1 MLGNTECQKYDPAF
15 HLPNINPESPSKAMD
30 PSRKRSSAA
39 ELPTL
44 IAKAKR
50 KRPNDNQISSK
61 IEAIVPESKL
71 YSELLQFEKKLDATI
86 MRKRLDLQETLN
98 KPVKIKRTLRIFISN
113 LSHDQDAL
121 ESEDEEPQ
129 LDKGPT
135 PSWTLKVEG
144 RLVDEVNASA
154 YKNRQT
160 SRKFSSFFKSVM
172 IELDRDSN
180 LYPNGNFVEWHK
192 SPNQADVDGFEI
204 KRHGDENVKVRVIL
218 HLDNSPERFK
228 LSPELADVLA
238 IDVETRPGI
247 MMALWQYI
255 KFHQLQDP
263 EDKRNINCDHK
274 LAALFNQPKISF
286 PALPELIGRFL
297 SPPDP
302 IVLEYTVRVDKPYH
316 LSPHCYDLDVEV
328 DDPLFKSKISSLL
341 SSTSPSNSATAI
353 NSTVSNTA
361 AATITN
367 SLPKQIHTQD
377 EQIMQYIQSMHNSK
391 TKRDFLLRFANDP
404 VDFLDRWV
412 ASQSRDLEVILGESH
427 VNLEEQRRA
436 EFYNQQWVN
445 EAVFHYMTAKNQKKL
460 QELLSGHP
468 QVVPAPGPA
477 PGPGSNQQPLL
488 QGIVPS
494 APGHPSQQQ
503 FQQSMPPGHAG
514 GRF

>member
-1 MLGNTECQKYDPAF
+1 
-15 HLPNINPESPSKAMD
+15 MD
-30 PSRKRSSAA
+30 PSRKRSTASDVP
-39 ELPTL
+39 LL
-44 IAKAKR
+44 I
-50 KRPNDNQISSK
+50 
-61 IEAIVPESKL
+61 EVIVPESKL
-71 YSELLQFEKKLDATI
+71 YTELLEFEKKLDATI

-98 KPVKIKRTLRIFISN
+98 KPVKTKRTLRIFISN
-113 LSHDQDAL
+113 LAHDQETP
-121 ESEDEEPQ
+121 ESDDDEPR
-129 LDKGPT
+129 LDSGPT

-144 RLVDEVNASA
+144 RLVDEANASA

-160 SRKFSSFFKSVM
+160 SRKFSSFFRSVM
-172 IELDRDSN
+172 IELERDSN

-192 SPNQADVDGFEI
+192 SANQADVDGFEI
-204 KRHGDENVKVRVIL
+204 KRHGDENVKVKVIL
-218 HLDNSPERFK
+218 HVDNSPERFK

-263 EDKRNINCDHK
+263 EDKRNINCDQK
-274 LAALFNQPKISF
+274 LATLFGQPKISF

-316 LSPHCYDLDVEV
+316 LSSHCYDLDVEL
-328 DDPLFKSKISSLL
+328 DDPTFKSKISNLL
-341 SSTSPSNSATAI
+341 SSTSLNAA
-353 NSTVSNTA
+353 NNT
-361 AATITN
+361 
-367 SLPKQIHTQD
+367 LPKQIHAQD
-377 EQIMQYIQSMHNSK
+377 EQIMQYIQSMQNSK

-404 VDFLDRWV
+404 ADFLDRWV

-436 EFYNQQWVN
+436 DFYNQQWVN

-460 QELLSGHP
+460 QELLGGHP
-468 QVVPAPGPA
+468 QPVPPPPQQQGGAPPA
-477 PGPGSNQQPLL
+477 GHPPQQPFPP
-488 QGIVPS
+488 GM
-494 APGHPSQQQ
+494 APGHP
-503 FQQSMPPGHAG
+503 G

>member
-1 MLGNTECQKYDPAF
+1 
-15 HLPNINPESPSKAMD
+15 MD
-30 PSRKRSSAA
+30 PSRKRTSAPD
-39 ELPTL
+39 LPL
-44 IAKAKR
+44 LVAKAKR

-71 YSELLQFEKKLDATI
+71 YTELLEFEKKLDATI

-98 KPVKIKRTLRIFISN
+98 KPVKTKRTLRIFISN
-113 LSHDQDAL
+113 LSHDQETP
-121 ESEDEEPQ
+121 ESDDEEPR
-129 LDKGPT
+129 LDSGPT

-144 RLVDEVNASA
+144 RLVDEANASA

-160 SRKFSSFFKSVM
+160 SKKFSSFFRSVM
-172 IELDRDSN
+172 IELERDSN

-204 KRHGDENVKVRVIL
+204 KRHGDENVKVKVIL
-218 HLDNSPERFK
+218 HIDNSPERFK

-263 EDKRNINCDHK
+263 EDKRNINCDQK
-274 LAALFNQPKISF
+274 LATLFGQPKISF

-316 LSPHCYDLDVEV
+316 LSSHCYDLDVEL
-328 DDPLFKSKISSLL
+328 DDPTFKSKISNLL
-341 SSTSPSNSATAI
+341 SSTSLN
-353 NSTVSNTA
+353 A
-361 AATITN
+361 ANNA
-367 SLPKQIHTQD
+367 LPKQIHAQD
-377 EQIMQYIQSMHNSK
+377 EQIMQYIQSMQNSK

-404 VDFLDRWV
+404 ADFLDRWV

-436 EFYNQQWVN
+436 DFYNQQWVN

-460 QELLSGHP
+460 QELLGGHP
-468 QVVPAPGPA
+468 QPVPPPQQGGAPPA
-477 PGPGSNQQPLL
+477 GHPPQQPFPP
-488 QGIVPS
+488 GM
-494 APGHPSQQQ
+494 APGHP
-503 FQQSMPPGHAG
+503 G

>member
-1 MLGNTECQKYDPAF
+1 MATPR
-15 HLPNINPESPSKAMD
+15 KA
-30 PSRKRSSAA
+30 R
-39 ELPTL
+39 
-44 IAKAKR
+44 
-50 KRPNDNQISSK
+50 

-71 YSELLQFEKKLDATI
+71 YTELLEFEKKLDATI

-113 LSHDQDAL
+113 LSHDQDTP
-121 ESEDEEPQ
+121 ESEDDEPQ

-160 SRKFSSFFKSVM
+160 SRKFSSFFRSVM

-218 HLDNSPERFK
+218 HVDNSPERFK

-263 EDKRNINCDHK
+263 EDKRNINCDQK

-316 LSPHCYDLDVEV
+316 LSSYCYDLDVEV

-341 SSTSPSNSATAI
+341 SSTSLNSANA
-353 NSTVSNTA
+353 
-361 AATITN
+361 TN
-367 SLPKQIHTQD
+367 SLPKQIHAQD

-404 VDFLDRWV
+404 ADFLDRWV

-427 VNLEEQRRA
+427 VNLEEQRRSD
-436 EFYNQQWVN
+436 FYNQQWVN

-460 QELLSGHP
+460 QELLGGQP
-468 QVVPAPGPA
+468 QPVPTAPA
-477 PGPGSNQQPLL
+477 PGPGPGPQQQ
-488 QGIVPS
+488 QGGVGMMQG
-494 APGHPSQQQ
+494 APGHPPPSHPPQQPQ
-503 FQQSMPPGHAG
+503 FQQGMVPG

>member
-1 MLGNTECQKYDPAF
+1 
-15 HLPNINPESPSKAMD
+15 MD
-30 PSRKRSSAA
+30 PSRKRSSAPD
-39 ELPTL
+39 LPL
-44 IAKAKR
+44 LVAKAKR

-71 YSELLQFEKKLDATI
+71 YTELLEFEKKLDATI

-98 KPVKIKRTLRIFISN
+98 KPVKVLNLYHTTKRTLRIFISN
-113 LSHDQDAL
+113 LSHDQETP
-121 ESEDEEPQ
+121 ESDDDEPR
-129 LDKGPT
+129 LDSGPT

-144 RLVDEVNASA
+144 RLVDEANASA
-154 YKNRQT
+154 YKNKQT
-160 SRKFSSFFKSVM
+160 SRKFSSFFRSVM
-172 IELDRDSN
+172 IELERDSN

-192 SPNQADVDGFEI
+192 SANQADVDGFEI
-204 KRHGDENVKVRVIL
+204 KRHGDENVKVKVIL
-218 HLDNSPERFK
+218 HVDNSPERFK

-263 EDKRNINCDHK
+263 EDKRNINCDQK
-274 LAALFNQPKISF
+274 LATLFGQPKISF

-316 LSPHCYDLDVEV
+316 LSSHCYDLDVEL
-328 DDPLFKSKISSLL
+328 DDPTFKSKISNLL
-341 SSTSPSNSATAI
+341 SSTSLNAA
-353 NSTVSNTA
+353 NNT
-361 AATITN
+361 
-367 SLPKQIHTQD
+367 LPKQIHAQD
-377 EQIMQYIQSMHNSK
+377 EQIMQYIQSMQNSK

-404 VDFLDRWV
+404 ADFLDRWV

-436 EFYNQQWVN
+436 DFYNQQWVN

-460 QELLSGHP
+460 QELLGGHP
-468 QVVPAPGPA
+468 QPVPPPQQQQGGAPPA
-477 PGPGSNQQPLL
+477 GHPPQQPFPP
-488 QGIVPS
+488 GM
-494 APGHPSQQQ
+494 APGHP
-503 FQQSMPPGHAG
+503 G

>member
-1 MLGNTECQKYDPAF
+1 
-15 HLPNINPESPSKAMD
+15 MD
-30 PSRKRSSAA
+30 PSRKRSTAPDVP
-39 ELPTL
+39 LL
-44 IAKAKR
+44 VAKAKR

-61 IEAIVPESKL
+61 IEVIVPESKL
-71 YSELLQFEKKLDATI
+71 YTELLEFEKKLDATI

-98 KPVKIKRTLRIFISN
+98 KPVKTKRTLRIFISN
-113 LSHDQDAL
+113 LAHDQETP
-121 ESEDEEPQ
+121 ESDDDEPR
-129 LDKGPT
+129 LDSGPT

-144 RLVDEVNASA
+144 RLVDEANASA

-160 SRKFSSFFKSVM
+160 SRKFSSFFRSVM
-172 IELDRDSN
+172 IELERDSN

-192 SPNQADVDGFEI
+192 SANQADVDGFEI
-204 KRHGDENVKVRVIL
+204 KRHGDENVKVKVIL
-218 HLDNSPERFK
+218 HVDNSPERFK

-263 EDKRNINCDHK
+263 EDKRNINCDQK
-274 LAALFNQPKISF
+274 LATLFGQPKISF

-316 LSPHCYDLDVEV
+316 LSSHCYDLDVEL
-328 DDPLFKSKISSLL
+328 DDPTFKSKISNLL
-341 SSTSPSNSATAI
+341 SSTSLNAA
-353 NSTVSNTA
+353 NNT
-361 AATITN
+361 
-367 SLPKQIHTQD
+367 LPKQIHAQD
-377 EQIMQYIQSMHNSK
+377 EQIMQYIQSMQNSK

-404 VDFLDRWV
+404 ADFLDRWV

-436 EFYNQQWVN
+436 DFYNQQWVN

-460 QELLSGHP
+460 QELLGGHP
-468 QVVPAPGPA
+468 QPVPPPPQQQGGAPPA
-477 PGPGSNQQPLL
+477 GHPPQQPFPP
-488 QGIVPS
+488 GM
-494 APGHPSQQQ
+494 APGHP
-503 FQQSMPPGHAG
+503 G

>member
-1 MLGNTECQKYDPAF
+1 
-15 HLPNINPESPSKAMD
+15 MD
-30 PSRKRSSAA
+30 HSRKRSSAPD
-39 ELPTL
+39 LPL
-44 IAKAKR
+44 LVAKAKR

-71 YSELLQFEKKLDATI
+71 YTELLEFEKKLDATI

-98 KPVKIKRTLRIFISN
+98 KPVKTKRTLRIFISN
-113 LSHDQDAL
+113 LSHDQETP
-121 ESEDEEPQ
+121 ESDEDEPR
-129 LDKGPT
+129 LDSGPT

-144 RLVDEVNASA
+144 RLVDEANASA

-160 SRKFSSFFKSVM
+160 SRKFSSFFRSVM

-192 SPNQADVDGFEI
+192 SANQADVDGFEI
-204 KRHGDENVKVRVIL
+204 KRHGDENVKVKVIL
-218 HLDNSPERFK
+218 HVDNSPERFK

-263 EDKRNINCDHK
+263 EDKRNINCDQK
-274 LAALFNQPKISF
+274 LAALFGQPKISF

-297 SPPDP
+297 SPPEP

-316 LSPHCYDLDVEV
+316 LSSHCYDLDVEL
-328 DDPLFKSKISSLL
+328 DDPTFKSKISSLL
-341 SSTSPSNSATAI
+341 SSTSLNAA
-353 NSTVSNTA
+353 NNT
-361 AATITN
+361 
-367 SLPKQIHTQD
+367 LPKQIYAQD

-404 VDFLDRWV
+404 ADFLDRWV

-436 EFYNQQWVN
+436 DFYNQQWVN

-460 QELLSGHP
+460 QELLGGHP
-468 QVVPAPGPA
+468 QPVPPPPQQQQGGAPPVGHPPQHGQA
-477 PGPGSNQQPLL
+477 QPFPPGM
-488 QGIVPS
+488 
-494 APGHPSQQQ
+494 APGHP
-503 FQQSMPPGHAG
+503 G

>member
-1 MLGNTECQKYDPAF
+1 
-15 HLPNINPESPSKAMD
+15 MD
-30 PSRKRSSAA
+30 HSRKRSSAPD
-39 ELPTL
+39 LPL
-44 IAKAKR
+44 LVAKAKR

-71 YSELLQFEKKLDATI
+71 YTELLEFEKKLDATI

-98 KPVKIKRTLRIFISN
+98 KPVKTKRTLRIFISN
-113 LSHDQDAL
+113 LSHDQETP
-121 ESEDEEPQ
+121 ESDEDEPR
-129 LDKGPT
+129 LDSGPT

-144 RLVDEVNASA
+144 RLVDEANASA

-160 SRKFSSFFKSVM
+160 SRKFSSFFRSVM

-192 SPNQADVDGFEI
+192 SANQADVDGFEI
-204 KRHGDENVKVRVIL
+204 KRHGDENVKVKVIL
-218 HLDNSPERFK
+218 HVDNSPERFK

-263 EDKRNINCDHK
+263 EDKRNINCDQK
-274 LAALFNQPKISF
+274 LAALFGQPKISF

-297 SPPDP
+297 SPPEP

-316 LSPHCYDLDVEV
+316 LSSHCYDLDVEL
-328 DDPLFKSKISSLL
+328 DDPTFKSKISSLL
-341 SSTSPSNSATAI
+341 SSTSLNAA
-353 NSTVSNTA
+353 NNT
-361 AATITN
+361 
-367 SLPKQIHTQD
+367 LPKQIYAQD

-404 VDFLDRWV
+404 ADFLDRWV

-436 EFYNQQWVN
+436 DFYNQQWVN

-460 QELLSGHP
+460 QELLGGHP
-468 QVVPAPGPA
+468 QPVPPPPQQQQGGAPPVGHPPQHGQPQPFP
-477 PGPGSNQQPLL
+477 PGM
-488 QGIVPS
+488 
-494 APGHPSQQQ
+494 APGHP
-503 FQQSMPPGHAG
+503 G

>member
-1 MLGNTECQKYDPAF
+1 
-15 HLPNINPESPSKAMD
+15 MD
-30 PSRKRSSAA
+30 PSRKRPSAA
-39 ELPTL
+39 DLPLL

-71 YSELLQFEKKLDATI
+71 YTELLDFEKKLDATI

-113 LSHDQDAL
+113 LSHDQDTP
-121 ESEDEEPQ
+121 ESEDDEPQ

-144 RLVDEVNASA
+144 RLVDETNASA

-160 SRKFSSFFKSVM
+160 SRKFSSFFRSVM

-192 SPNQADVDGFEI
+192 SPSQADVDGFEI
-204 KRHGDENVKVRVIL
+204 KRHGDENVKVRIIL
-218 HLDNSPERFK
+218 HVDNSPERFK

-263 EDKRNINCDHK
+263 EDRRNINCDPK

-316 LSPHCYDLDVEV
+316 LSSYCYDLDVEV

-341 SSTSPSNSATAI
+341 SSTSLNS
-353 NSTVSNTA
+353 VNT
-361 AATITN
+361 TN
-367 SLPKQIHTQD
+367 SLPKQIHAQD

-404 VDFLDRWV
+404 ADFLDRWV

-427 VNLEEQRRA
+427 VNLEEQRRSD
-436 EFYNQQWVN
+436 FYNQQWVN

-460 QELLSGHP
+460 QELLGGAPQPVPTATAPGPVPPQQQQQQQQQQQGGMIQGVPGHP
-468 QVVPAPGPA
+468 QQPHP
-477 PGPGSNQQPLL
+477 QQP
-488 QGIVPS
+488 QP
-494 APGHPSQQQ
+494 Q
-503 FQQSMPPGHAG
+503 FQQGMAPG

>member
-1 MLGNTECQKYDPAF
+1 
-15 HLPNINPESPSKAMD
+15 MD
-30 PSRKRSSAA
+30 PSRKRSTAQDVP
-39 ELPTL
+39 LL
-44 IAKAKR
+44 I
-50 KRPNDNQISSK
+50 
-61 IEAIVPESKL
+61 EVIVPESKL
-71 YSELLQFEKKLDATI
+71 YTELLEFEKKLDATI

-98 KPVKIKRTLRIFISN
+98 KPVKTKRTLRIFISN
-113 LSHDQDAL
+113 LSHDQETP
-121 ESEDEEPQ
+121 ESDDDEPR
-129 LDKGPT
+129 LDSGPT

-144 RLVDEVNASA
+144 RLVDEANASA

-160 SRKFSSFFKSVM
+160 SRKFSSFFRSVM
-172 IELDRDSN
+172 IELERDSN

-192 SPNQADVDGFEI
+192 STNQADVDGFEI
-204 KRHGDENVKVRVIL
+204 KRHGDENVKVKVIL
-218 HLDNSPERFK
+218 HVDNSPERFK

-263 EDKRNINCDHK
+263 EDKRNINCDQK
-274 LAALFNQPKISF
+274 LATLFGQPKISF

-316 LSPHCYDLDVEV
+316 LSSHCYDLDVEL
-328 DDPLFKSKISSLL
+328 DDPTFKSKISNLL
-341 SSTSPSNSATAI
+341 SSTSLNAA
-353 NSTVSNTA
+353 NNT
-361 AATITN
+361 
-367 SLPKQIHTQD
+367 LPKQIHAQD
-377 EQIMQYIQSMHNSK
+377 EQIMQYIQSMQNSK

-404 VDFLDRWV
+404 ADFLDRWV

-436 EFYNQQWVN
+436 DFYNQQWVN

-460 QELLSGHP
+460 QELLGGHP
-468 QVVPAPGPA
+468 QPVPPPPQQQGGAPPA
-477 PGPGSNQQPLL
+477 GHPPQQPFPP
-488 QGIVPS
+488 GM
-494 APGHPSQQQ
+494 APGHP
-503 FQQSMPPGHAG
+503 G

>member
-1 MLGNTECQKYDPAF
+1 
-15 HLPNINPESPSKAMD
+15 MD
-30 PSRKRSSAA
+30 PSRKRSTAVDMP
-39 ELPTL
+39 LL
-44 IAKAKR
+44 VAKAKR

-71 YSELLQFEKKLDATI
+71 YTELLEFEKKLDATI

-98 KPVKIKRTLRIFISN
+98 KPVKTKRTLRIFISN
-113 LSHDQDAL
+113 LSHDQDTP
-121 ESEDEEPQ
+121 ESDEDEPR
-129 LDKGPT
+129 LDSGPT

-160 SRKFSSFFKSVM
+160 SRKFSSFFRSVM
-172 IELDRDSN
+172 IELERDSN

-192 SPNQADVDGFEI
+192 SPNQAEVDGFEI
-204 KRHGDENVKVRVIL
+204 KRHGDENVKVKVIL
-218 HLDNSPERFK
+218 HVDNSPERFK

-263 EDKRNINCDHK
+263 EDKRNINCDQK

-328 DDPLFKSKISSLL
+328 DDPLFKSKVASLL
-341 SSTSPSNSATAI
+341 SSTSL
-353 NSTVSNTA
+353 NSTTS
-361 AATITN
+361 
-367 SLPKQIHTQD
+367 SLPKQIHAQD

-391 TKRDFLLRFANDP
+391 TKRDFLLRFANNP
-404 VDFLDRWV
+404 ADFLDRWV
-412 ASQSRDLEVILGESH
+412 ASQSRDLEVILGESQ
-427 VNLEEQRRA
+427 VNLEEQRRSD
-436 EFYNQQWVN
+436 FYNQQWVN

-460 QELLSGHP
+460 QELLGGHP
-468 QVVPAPGPA
+468 QAVPPPQPQAVVPPGAVHPQQQQQ
-477 PGPGSNQQPLL
+477 QQPHPQQQQQQPHPQQHQFQ
-488 QGIVPS
+488 QGMI
-494 APGHPSQQQ
+494 PGHP
-503 FQQSMPPGHAG
+503 G

>member
-1 MLGNTECQKYDPAF
+1 
-15 HLPNINPESPSKAMD
+15 MD
-30 PSRKRSSAA
+30 PSRKRSSAP
-39 ELPTL
+39 ELPPL
-44 IAKAKR
+44 
-50 KRPNDNQISSK
+50 

-71 YSELLQFEKKLDATI
+71 YTELLEFEKKLDATI

-98 KPVKIKRTLRIFISN
+98 KPVKTKRTLRIFISN
-113 LSHDQDAL
+113 LSHDQETP
-121 ESEDEEPQ
+121 ESDEDEPR
-129 LDKGPT
+129 LDSGPT

-144 RLVDEVNASA
+144 RLVDEANASA
-154 YKNRQT
+154 YKNKQT
-160 SRKFSSFFKSVM
+160 SRKFSSFFRSVM
-172 IELDRDSN
+172 IELERDSN

-192 SPNQADVDGFEI
+192 SANQADVDGFEI
-204 KRHGDENVKVRVIL
+204 KRHGDENVKVKVIL
-218 HLDNSPERFK
+218 HVDNSPERFK

-263 EDKRNINCDHK
+263 EDKRNINCDQK
-274 LAALFNQPKISF
+274 LATLFGQPKISF

-316 LSPHCYDLDVEV
+316 LSSHCYDLDVEL
-328 DDPLFKSKISSLL
+328 DDPTFKSKISNLV
-341 SSTSPSNSATAI
+341 SSTSLNAA
-353 NSTVSNTA
+353 NNT
-361 AATITN
+361 
-367 SLPKQIHTQD
+367 LPKQIHAQD
-377 EQIMQYIQSMHNSK
+377 EQIMQYIQSMQNSK

-436 EFYNQQWVN
+436 DFYNQQWVN

-460 QELLSGHP
+460 QELLGGHP
-468 QVVPAPGPA
+468 QPVPPPPQQQGGAPPA
-477 PGPGSNQQPLL
+477 GHPPQQP
-488 QGIVPS
+488 
-494 APGHPSQQQ
+494 
-503 FQQSMPPGHAG
+503 FPPGIHPG

>member
-1 MLGNTECQKYDPAF
+1 
-15 HLPNINPESPSKAMD
+15 MD

-39 ELPTL
+39 PDLPL
-44 IAKAKR
+44 LVAKAKR

-71 YSELLQFEKKLDATI
+71 YTELLEFEKKLDATI

-98 KPVKIKRTLRIFISN
+98 KPVKTKRTLRIFISN
-113 LSHDQDAL
+113 LSHDQETP
-121 ESEDEEPQ
+121 ESDDDEPR
-129 LDKGPT
+129 LDSGPT

-144 RLVDEVNASA
+144 RLVDEANASA
-154 YKNRQT
+154 YKNKQT
-160 SRKFSSFFKSVM
+160 SRKFSSFFRSVM

-192 SPNQADVDGFEI
+192 SANQADVDGFEI
-204 KRHGDENVKVRVIL
+204 KRHGDENVKVKVIL
-218 HLDNSPERFK
+218 HVDNSPERFK

-263 EDKRNINCDHK
+263 EDKRNINCDQK
-274 LAALFNQPKISF
+274 LATLFGQPKISF

-316 LSPHCYDLDVEV
+316 LSSHCYDLDVEL
-328 DDPLFKSKISSLL
+328 DDPTFKSKISNLL
-341 SSTSPSNSATAI
+341 SSTSLNAA
-353 NSTVSNTA
+353 NNT
-361 AATITN
+361 
-367 SLPKQIHTQD
+367 LPKQIYAQD
-377 EQIMQYIQSMHNSK
+377 EQIMQYIQSMQNSK

-404 VDFLDRWV
+404 ADFLDRWV

-436 EFYNQQWVN
+436 DFYNQQWVN

-460 QELLSGHP
+460 QELLGGHP
-468 QVVPAPGPA
+468 QPVPPPPQQHGGAPPA
-477 PGPGSNQQPLL
+477 GHPPQHAFPPGM
-488 QGIVPS
+488 
-494 APGHPSQQQ
+494 APGHP
-503 FQQSMPPGHAG
+503 G

>member
-1 MLGNTECQKYDPAF
+1 
-15 HLPNINPESPSKAMD
+15 MD
-30 PSRKRSSAA
+30 PSRKRSSAPD
-39 ELPTL
+39 LPL
-44 IAKAKR
+44 L
-50 KRPNDNQISSK
+50 

-71 YSELLQFEKKLDATI
+71 YTELLEFEKKLDATI

-98 KPVKIKRTLRIFISN
+98 KPVKTKRTLRIFISN
-113 LSHDQDAL
+113 LSHDQETP
-121 ESEDEEPQ
+121 ESDDDEPR
-129 LDKGPT
+129 LDSGPT

-144 RLVDEVNASA
+144 RLVDEANASA

-160 SRKFSSFFKSVM
+160 SRKFSSFFRSVM
-172 IELDRDSN
+172 IELERDSN

-192 SPNQADVDGFEI
+192 SANQADVDGFEI
-204 KRHGDENVKVRVIL
+204 KRHGDENVKVKVIL
-218 HLDNSPERFK
+218 HVDNSPERFK

-263 EDKRNINCDHK
+263 EDKRNINCDQK
-274 LAALFNQPKISF
+274 LATLFGQPKISF

-316 LSPHCYDLDVEV
+316 LSSHCYDLDVEL
-328 DDPLFKSKISSLL
+328 DDPTFKSKVSNLL
-341 SSTSPSNSATAI
+341 SSTSLNAA
-353 NSTVSNTA
+353 NNT
-361 AATITN
+361 
-367 SLPKQIHTQD
+367 LPKQIHAQD
-377 EQIMQYIQSMHNSK
+377 EQIMQYIQSMQNSK

-404 VDFLDRWV
+404 ADFLDRWV

-436 EFYNQQWVN
+436 DFYNQQWVN

-460 QELLSGHP
+460 QELLGGHP
-468 QVVPAPGPA
+468 QPVPPPQQQQGGAPPVGHP
-477 PGPGSNQQPLL
+477 PQQPFPP
-488 QGIVPS
+488 GM
-494 APGHPSQQQ
+494 APGHP
-503 FQQSMPPGHAG
+503 G

>member
-1 MLGNTECQKYDPAF
+1 
-15 HLPNINPESPSKAMD
+15 MD
-30 PSRKRSSAA
+30 PSRKRPSAPD
-39 ELPTL
+39 LPVLVT
-44 IAKAKR
+44 KAKR

-61 IEAIVPESKL
+61 AWPDSIEAIVPESKL
-71 YSELLQFEKKLDATI
+71 YTELLEFEKKLDATI

-98 KPVKIKRTLRIFISN
+98 KPVKTKRTLRIFISN
-113 LSHDQDAL
+113 LSHDQESP
-121 ESEDEEPQ
+121 ESEEDELR
-129 LDKGPT
+129 LDSGPT

-144 RLVDEVNASA
+144 RLIDEANASA

-160 SRKFSSFFKSVM
+160 SRKFSSFFRSVM

-192 SPNQADVDGFEI
+192 SANQPDVDGFEI
-204 KRHGDENVKVRVIL
+204 KRHGDENVKVKVIL
-218 HLDNSPERFK
+218 HVDNSPERFK

-263 EDKRNINCDHK
+263 EDKRNINCDQK
-274 LAALFNQPKISF
+274 LAALFGQPKISF

-316 LSPHCYDLDVEV
+316 LSSHCYDLDVEV
-328 DDPLFKSKISSLL
+328 DDPTFKSKINNLV
-341 SSTSPSNSATAI
+341 SATSLNNA
-353 NSTVSNTA
+353 TNT
-361 AATITN
+361 
-367 SLPKQIHTQD
+367 LPKQIHAQD
-377 EQIMQYIQSMHNSK
+377 EQIMQYIQSMQNSK

-427 VNLEEQRRA
+427 VNLEDQRRA
-436 EFYNQQWVN
+436 DFYSQQWVN

-460 QELLSGHP
+460 QELLGGHP
-468 QVVPAPGPA
+468 QPVPPPPQQQGGVPQAGHPPQQPFPAGMAPG
-477 PGPGSNQQPLL
+477 QP
-488 QGIVPS
+488 
-494 APGHPSQQQ
+494 
-503 FQQSMPPGHAG
+503 G

>member
-1 MLGNTECQKYDPAF
+1 
-15 HLPNINPESPSKAMD
+15 MD

-39 ELPTL
+39 DLPLL

-71 YSELLQFEKKLDATI
+71 YTELLDFEKKLDATI

-113 LSHDQDAL
+113 LSHDQDTP
-121 ESEDEEPQ
+121 ESEDDEPQ

-160 SRKFSSFFKSVM
+160 SRKFSSFFRSVM

-218 HLDNSPERFK
+218 HVDNSPERFK

-263 EDKRNINCDHK
+263 EDKRNINCDQK

-316 LSPHCYDLDVEV
+316 LSSYCYDLDVEV

-341 SSTSPSNSATAI
+341 SSTSLNSA
-353 NSTVSNTA
+353 N
-361 AATITN
+361 ITN
-367 SLPKQIHTQD
+367 SLPKQIHAQD

-404 VDFLDRWV
+404 ADFLDRWV

-427 VNLEEQRRA
+427 VNLEEQRRSD
-436 EFYNQQWVN
+436 FYNQQWVN

-460 QELLSGHP
+460 QELLGGQP
-468 QVVPAPGPA
+468 QSVPTAPA
-477 PGPGSNQQPLL
+477 PGPGPGPGPQQQQ
-488 QGIVPS
+488 QGGVGMMQG
-494 APGHPSQQQ
+494 APGHPPPSHPQQQPQ
-503 FQQSMPPGHAG
+503 FQQGMTPG

>member
-1 MLGNTECQKYDPAF
+1 
-15 HLPNINPESPSKAMD
+15 MD
-30 PSRKRSSAA
+30 PSRKRSSAVD
-39 ELPTL
+39 LPLL

-71 YSELLQFEKKLDATI
+71 YTELLEFEKKLDATI

-113 LSHDQDAL
+113 LSHDQDTP
-121 ESEDEEPQ
+121 ESEDDEPQ

-160 SRKFSSFFKSVM
+160 SRKFSSFFRSVM

-218 HLDNSPERFK
+218 HVDNSPERFK

-263 EDKRNINCDHK
+263 EDKRNINCDQK

-316 LSPHCYDLDVEV
+316 LSSYCYDLDVEV

-341 SSTSPSNSATAI
+341 SSTSLNSA
-353 NSTVSNTA
+353 NT
-361 AATITN
+361 TN
-367 SLPKQIHTQD
+367 SLPKQIHAQD

-404 VDFLDRWV
+404 ADFLDRWV

-427 VNLEEQRRA
+427 VNLEEQRRSD
-436 EFYNQQWVN
+436 FYNQQWVN

-460 QELLSGHP
+460 QELLGGQP
-468 QVVPAPGPA
+468 QPVPTAPA
-477 PGPGSNQQPLL
+477 PGPGPGPGPQQQQGGVGMMQGAPSHPPPSHPPQQP
-488 QGIVPS
+488 
-494 APGHPSQQQ
+494 Q
-503 FQQSMPPGHAG
+503 FQQGMVPG

>member
-1 MLGNTECQKYDPAF
+1 
-15 HLPNINPESPSKAMD
+15 MD
-30 PSRKRSSAA
+30 PSRKRSSAPD
-39 ELPTL
+39 LPL
-44 IAKAKR
+44 LVAKAKR

-71 YSELLQFEKKLDATI
+71 YTELLEFEKKLDATI

-98 KPVKIKRTLRIFISN
+98 KPVKTKRTLRIFISN
-113 LSHDQDAL
+113 LSHDQETP
-121 ESEDEEPQ
+121 ESDDDEPR
-129 LDKGPT
+129 LDSGPT

-144 RLVDEVNASA
+144 RLVDEANASA

-160 SRKFSSFFKSVM
+160 SRKFSSFFRSVM
-172 IELDRDSN
+172 IELERDSN

-192 SPNQADVDGFEI
+192 SANQADVDGFEI
-204 KRHGDENVKVRVIL
+204 KRHGDENVKVKVIL
-218 HLDNSPERFK
+218 HVDNSPERFK

-263 EDKRNINCDHK
+263 EDKRNINCDQK
-274 LAALFNQPKISF
+274 LATLFGQPKISF

-316 LSPHCYDLDVEV
+316 LSSHCYDLDVEL
-328 DDPLFKSKISSLL
+328 DDPTFKSKISNLL
-341 SSTSPSNSATAI
+341 SSTSLNAA
-353 NSTVSNTA
+353 NNT
-361 AATITN
+361 
-367 SLPKQIHTQD
+367 LPKQIHAQD
-377 EQIMQYIQSMHNSK
+377 EQIMQYIQSMQNSK

-404 VDFLDRWV
+404 ADFLDRWV

-436 EFYNQQWVN
+436 DFYNQQWVN

-460 QELLSGHP
+460 QELLGGHP
-468 QVVPAPGPA
+468 QPVPPPQQQQGGAPPVGHP
-477 PGPGSNQQPLL
+477 PQQPFPP
-488 QGIVPS
+488 GM
-494 APGHPSQQQ
+494 APGHP
-503 FQQSMPPGHAG
+503 G

>member
-1 MLGNTECQKYDPAF
+1 
-15 HLPNINPESPSKAMD
+15 MD
-30 PSRKRSSAA
+30 PLRKRSSAA
-39 ELPTL
+39 DLPML
-44 IAKAKR
+44 VARAKR

-61 IEAIVPESKL
+61 IEAIIPESKL
-71 YSELLQFEKKLDATI
+71 YSELLDFEKKLDATI

-113 LSHDQDAL
+113 LSHDQDTP
-121 ESEDEEPQ
+121 ESEDDEPQ

-135 PSWTLKVEG
+135 PSWTLKIEG

-160 SRKFSSFFKSVM
+160 SRKFSSFFRSVM

-192 SPNQADVDGFEI
+192 SANQADVDGFEI

-218 HLDNSPERFK
+218 HVDNSPERFK

-238 IDVETRPGI
+238 IDMETRPGI

-263 EDKRNINCDHK
+263 EDKRNINCDQK

-328 DDPLFKSKISSLL
+328 DDPLFKSKVSSLL
-341 SSTSPSNSATAI
+341 SSTSLNGPIAAANSAGVNASAPTTT
-353 NSTVSNTA
+353 S
-361 AATITN
+361 

-404 VDFLDRWV
+404 ADFLDRWV

-427 VNLEEQRRA
+427 VNLEEQRRSD
-436 EFYNQQWVN
+436 FYNQQWVN

-460 QELLSGHP
+460 QELLGGHP
-468 QVVPAPGPA
+468 QTVPPPIPA
-477 PGPGSNQQPLL
+477 PGPGNPQQ
-488 QGIVPS
+488 QQQTGM
-494 APGHPSQQQ
+494 APGAPPPPPPQGHLQQQQQ
-503 FQQSMPPGHAG
+503 FQQGMAPGHPG

>member
-1 MLGNTECQKYDPAF
+1 MDPA
-15 HLPNINPESPSKAMD
+15 
-30 PSRKRSSAA
+30 RKRSSAVD
-39 ELPTL
+39 LPVL
-44 IAKAKR
+44 VAKAKR
-50 KRPNDNQISSK
+50 KRPNDNQISAK

-71 YSELLQFEKKLDATI
+71 YTELLDFEKKLDATI

-98 KPVKIKRTLRIFISN
+98 KPVKTKRTLRVFISN
-113 LSHDQDAL
+113 LSHDQETP
-121 ESEDEEPQ
+121 ESDDDEPT
-129 LDKGPT
+129 LDSGPT

-154 YKNRQT
+154 YKNKQT

-192 SPNQADVDGFEI
+192 SPTQADVDGFEI
-204 KRHGDENVKVRVIL
+204 KRHGDENVKVKVIL

-263 EDKRNINCDHK
+263 EDKRNINCDQK

-286 PALPELIGRFL
+286 PSLPELIGRFL

-316 LSPHCYDLDVEV
+316 LSSHCYDLDVEV
-328 DDPLFKSKISSLL
+328 DDPTVKTKISSLI
-341 SSTSPSNSATAI
+341 SSTAMSSMTG
-353 NSTVSNTA
+353 
-361 AATITN
+361 
-367 SLPKQIHTQD
+367 SLPKQIHAYD
-377 EQIMQYIQSMHNSK
+377 EQIMQYIQSMNNSK

-404 VDFLDRWV
+404 SDFLERWI

-427 VNLEEQRRA
+427 VNLEEQRHS

-460 QELLSGHP
+460 QELLGGHP
-468 QVVPAPGPA
+468 QQVPPPPPQGVPPQGHPQQHPA
-477 PGPGSNQQPLL
+477 QFP
-488 QGIVPS
+488 QGG
-494 APGHPSQQQ
+494 APGHP
-503 FQQSMPPGHAG
+503 

>member
-1 MLGNTECQKYDPAF
+1 
-15 HLPNINPESPSKAMD
+15 MD
-30 PSRKRSSAA
+30 PNRKRSSATD
-39 ELPTL
+39 LPL
-44 IAKAKR
+44 LLAKAKR

-61 IEAIVPESKL
+61 ALSLSLLSLTDKQIEAIVPESKL
-71 YSELLQFEKKLDATI
+71 YRELLDFEKKLDATI

-98 KPVKIKRTLRIFISN
+98 KTVKIKRTLRIFISN
-113 LSHDQDAL
+113 LSHDQDVP
-121 ESEDEEPQ
+121 ESEDDEPQ

-154 YKNRQT
+154 YKNKQT
-160 SRKFSSFFKSVM
+160 SRKFSSFFRSVM
-172 IELDRDSN
+172 IDLHRDSN

-192 SPNQADVDGFEI
+192 SPNQVDVDGFEI
-204 KRHGDENVKVRVIL
+204 KRHGDENVKVSVIL
-218 HLDNSPERFK
+218 HVDNSPERFK

-263 EDKRNINCDHK
+263 EDKRNINCDQK
-274 LAALFNQPKISF
+274 LASLFNQPKISF

-316 LSPHCYDLDVEV
+316 LSPYCYDLDVEV
-328 DDPLFKSKISSLL
+328 DDPLFKTKISSLL
-341 SSTSPSNSATAI
+341 SSTAL
-353 NSTVSNTA
+353 NSTTS
-361 AATITN
+361 
-367 SLPKQIHTQD
+367 SLPKQIHSQD

-404 VDFLDRWV
+404 ADFLDRWV

-427 VNLEEQRRA
+427 VNLEEQRRS
-436 EFYNQQWVN
+436 EFYNQH
-445 EAVFHYMTAKNQKKL
+445 A
-460 QELLSGHP
+460 
-468 QVVPAPGPA
+468 PAPGG
-477 PGPGSNQQPLL
+477 GPIQGQPQPPP
-488 QGIVPS
+488 QGG
-494 APGHPSQQQ
+494 A
-503 FQQSMPPGHAG
+503 MPPGAHVPPPHAQQQSFQQVGMAPGGIPG

>member
-1 MLGNTECQKYDPAF
+1 
-15 HLPNINPESPSKAMD
+15 MD
-30 PSRKRSSAA
+30 PSRKRSSAPD
-39 ELPTL
+39 LPL
-44 IAKAKR
+44 LVAKAKR

-71 YSELLQFEKKLDATI
+71 YTELLEFEKKLDATI

-98 KPVKIKRTLRIFISN
+98 KPVKTKRTLRIFISN
-113 LSHDQDAL
+113 LSHDQETP
-121 ESEDEEPQ
+121 ESDDDEPR
-129 LDKGPT
+129 LDSGPT

-144 RLVDEVNASA
+144 RLVDEANASA
-154 YKNRQT
+154 YKNKQT
-160 SRKFSSFFKSVM
+160 SRKFSSFFRSVM
-172 IELDRDSN
+172 IELERDSN

-192 SPNQADVDGFEI
+192 SANQADVDGFEI
-204 KRHGDENVKVRVIL
+204 KRHGDENVKVKVIL
-218 HLDNSPERFK
+218 HVDNSPERFK

-263 EDKRNINCDHK
+263 EDKRNINCDQK
-274 LAALFNQPKISF
+274 LATLFGQPKISF

-316 LSPHCYDLDVEV
+316 LSSHCYDLDVEL
-328 DDPLFKSKISSLL
+328 DDPTFKSKISNLL
-341 SSTSPSNSATAI
+341 SSTSLNAA
-353 NSTVSNTA
+353 NNT
-361 AATITN
+361 
-367 SLPKQIHTQD
+367 LPKQIHAQD
-377 EQIMQYIQSMHNSK
+377 EQIMQYIQSMQNSK

-404 VDFLDRWV
+404 ADFLDRWV

-436 EFYNQQWVN
+436 DFYNQQWVN

-460 QELLSGHP
+460 QELLGGHP
-468 QVVPAPGPA
+468 QPVPPPQQQQGGAPPA
-477 PGPGSNQQPLL
+477 GHPPQQPFPP
-488 QGIVPS
+488 GM
-494 APGHPSQQQ
+494 APGHP
-503 FQQSMPPGHAG
+503 G

>member
-1 MLGNTECQKYDPAF
+1 MDPA
-15 HLPNINPESPSKAMD
+15 
-30 PSRKRSSAA
+30 RKRPSAIDM
-39 ELPTL
+39 PQL

-71 YSELLQFEKKLDATI
+71 YTELQDFEKKLDATI

-113 LSHDQDAL
+113 LSHDQDTP
-121 ESEDEEPQ
+121 ESDDDEPQ

-160 SRKFSSFFKSVM
+160 SRKFSSFFKSVL

-192 SPNQADVDGFEI
+192 SHTAADVDGFEI

-218 HLDNSPERFK
+218 HVDSSPERFK

-263 EDKRNINCDHK
+263 EDKRNINCDQK
-274 LAALFNQPKISF
+274 LMALFNQPKISF

-297 SPPDP
+297 SPPEP

-316 LSPHCYDLDVEV
+316 LSSYCYDLDVEV
-328 DDPLFKSKISSLL
+328 DDPLFKSKINSLL
-341 SSTSPSNSATAI
+341 SSTSLSPANA
-353 NSTVSNTA
+353 
-361 AATITN
+361 TN
-367 SLPKQIHTQD
+367 SLPKQIHAQD

-404 VDFLDRWV
+404 ADFLDRWV

-427 VNLEEQRRA
+427 VNLEEQRRSD
-436 EFYNQQWVN
+436 FYNQQWVN

-460 QELLSGHP
+460 QELLGGQP
-468 QVVPAPGPA
+468 QSAPAAPAPGP
-477 PGPGSNQQPLL
+477 PGPGPQQQPVGAGMM
-488 QGIVPS
+488 QG
-494 APGHPSQQQ
+494 APGHPQQAHPQQTHPQQAQ
-503 FQQSMPPGHAG
+503 FQQGMAPG

>member
-1 MLGNTECQKYDPAF
+1 MDPA
-15 HLPNINPESPSKAMD
+15 
-30 PSRKRSSAA
+30 RKRSSAVD
-39 ELPTL
+39 LPL
-44 IAKAKR
+44 LVAKAKR

-61 IEAIVPESKL
+61 IEAVVPESKL
-71 YSELLQFEKKLDATI
+71 YTELLDFEKKLDATI

-98 KPVKIKRTLRIFISN
+98 KPVKTKRTLRIFISN
-113 LSHDQDAL
+113 LSHDQETP
-121 ESEDEEPQ
+121 ESDDEEPT
-129 LDKGPT
+129 LESGPT

-154 YKNRQT
+154 YKNKQT
-160 SRKFSSFFKSVM
+160 NRKFSSFFRSVM
-172 IELDRDSN
+172 IELERDSN

-192 SPNQADVDGFEI
+192 SPTNADVDGFEI
-204 KRHGDENVKVRVIL
+204 KRHGDENVKVKVIL

-263 EDKRNINCDHK
+263 EDKRNINCDQK
-274 LAALFNQPKISF
+274 LATLFNLPKISF

-316 LSPHCYDLDVEV
+316 LSSHCYDLDVEV
-328 DDPLFKSKISSLL
+328 DDPTLKTKISSLI
-341 SSTSPSNSATAI
+341 SSTAMNAT
-353 NSTVSNTA
+353 TG
-361 AATITN
+361 
-367 SLPKQIHTQD
+367 SLPKQIHAHD
-377 EQIMQYIQSMHNSK
+377 EQIMQYIQSMNNSK
-391 TKRDFLLRFANDP
+391 TKRDFLLRFADDP
-404 VDFLDRWV
+404 ADFLERWI

-427 VNLEEQRRA
+427 VNLEEQRRS

-460 QELLSGHP
+460 QELLGGQPQQVPPPPPSHQGGPPQGHP
-468 QVVPAPGPA
+468 QQHPPQF
-477 PGPGSNQQPLL
+477 QQ
-488 QGIVPS
+488 GG
-494 APGHPSQQQ
+494 APGHP
-503 FQQSMPPGHAG
+503 